1 MNAGVSAIV
10 SPYAEIVAGPAYG
23 VETILYAEA
32 DMAFS

>member
-1 MNAGVSAIV
+1 LNAGGSAIV